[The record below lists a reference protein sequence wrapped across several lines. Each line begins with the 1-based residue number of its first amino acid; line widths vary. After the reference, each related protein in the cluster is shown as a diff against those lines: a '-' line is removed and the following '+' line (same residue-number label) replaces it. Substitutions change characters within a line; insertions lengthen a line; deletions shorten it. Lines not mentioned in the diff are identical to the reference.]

1 MTPALILWLL
11 LMGPVVASFM
21 TALADRVCAGT
32 PLLAPRSHCAS
43 CKTPIRALDLIPI
56 LSWPILRGRCRAC
69 GATIPAR
76 LWLAELA
83 GLALV
88 ALAIWRGESGTEA
101 IVGAAYLLILLGLFQ
116 TDLGCMRLPDMLTLP
131 LLVAGI
137 GLGTLSRGVGPT
149 LVAAIIG
156 PLVLWLI
163 GAAYRR
169 TRGRAGLGFG
179 DVKMMAGLSAAV
191 GLIAL
196 PWVTLLAALSA
207 LGVAMLSRARGG
219 DVSRTR
225 PVAFGCHLAVAGAVV
240 WLALD

>member
-1 MTPALILWLL
+1 MTPALTFWLL
-11 LMGPVVASFM
+11 LMGPVVASFL
-21 TALADRVCAGT
+21 TALSDRFCAGT
-32 PLLAPRSHCAS
+32 PLLGPRSHCAS
-43 CKTPIRALDLIPI
+43 CKTTVRALDLIPI

-88 ALAIWRGESGTEA
+88 ALAIWRGETGTEA
-101 IVGAAYLLILLGLFQ
+101 ILGAAFLLILLGLFQ
-116 TDLGCMRLPDMLTLP
+116 TDLTCMRLPDMLTLP
-131 LLVAGI
+131 LLVTGF

-149 LVAAIIG
+149 FAAAVIG
-156 PLVLWLI
+156 TLVLWLI
-163 GAAYRR
+163 GTAYQRI
-169 TRGRAGLGFG
+169 RGRAGLGLG

-207 LGVAMLSRARGG
+207 LGVALLQAARGD
-219 DVSRTR
+219 DVTWTR

-240 WLALD
+240 WLAVN